1 MENYSKMLI
10 ALGSRIRL
18 LRQKKGWTQEQLG
31 EYADINYKYLGELE
45 RGRQNPSFH
54 FLIKIADA
62 LDIKLHELTRIE
74 EDSLDR
80 DQVLSRLNDK
90 IMALSEADAKNLLSI
105 LNILYPLKK

>member
-1 MENYSKMLI
+1 
-10 ALGSRIRL
+10 
-18 LRQKKGWTQEQLG
+18 
-31 EYADINYKYLGELE
+31 
-45 RGRQNPSFH
+45 
-54 FLIKIADA
+54 

-105 LNILYPLKK
+105 LNILFPFEK